1 MQNFFRNKFIF
12 VCFSV
17 TEKCADRKGLILN
30 ECTKNSVLLLCA
42 QEGGFLKSHA
52 QGGLSKRESL
62 ARETNR
68 HRRCSPQVVERTY
81 AFQTKCRSSAS
92 LSRRFTPPLLRGFSN
107 FTRGH
112 QNASSR
118 FCEKLRE
125 LRRRTTSIVGSFSMT
140 LYCRKY
146 IYVRDSLKKFR
157 DERGIFER
165 YIRLTEVIEYN

>member
-1 MQNFFRNKFIF
+1 MH
-12 VCFSV
+12 
-17 TEKCADRKGLILN
+17 RKGLILN
-30 ECTKNSVLLLCA
+30 ECAKNLVLLLCA

-52 QGGLSKRESL
+52 QGGLSERESL

-81 AFQTKCRSSAS
+81 AFQTKYRSSAS

-112 QNASSR
+112 RNASSR

-125 LRRRTTSIVGSFSMT
+125 LRWRTTSILGSFSTT
-140 LYCRKY
+140 LYRRQY

-157 DERGIFER
+157 DERGIFGR
-165 YIRLTEVIEYN
+165 YIRLTEVEEYN